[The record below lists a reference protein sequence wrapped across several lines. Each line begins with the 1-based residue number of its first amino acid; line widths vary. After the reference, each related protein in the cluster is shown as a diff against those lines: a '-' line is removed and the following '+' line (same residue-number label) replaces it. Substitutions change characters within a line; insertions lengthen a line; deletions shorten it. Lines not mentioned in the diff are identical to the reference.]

1 MAEKSSISFFNYEA
15 KVTVHLERCQAQDK
29 KMIEIWFLKTFLKG
43 KKKKLILKHTKAELK
58 AKSCV
63 AIFPKGKGFGFVCST
78 CTFA

>member
-43 KKKKLILKHTKAELK
+43 KKKKAYSETY
-58 AKSCV
+58 
-63 AIFPKGKGFGFVCST
+63 KG
-78 CTFA
+78 